1 MATAD
6 ISSSPRAA
14 TAARSRRRPRGA
26 AKSSARLQ
34 SKVAAISLLALVG
47 TSLLVVVIAAQRPS
61 FLTPLSEHGYFPDW
75 MAGPLRGL
83 WPSLTSSGNRLAW
96 LVSALLAGMFVIYL
110 LAFANAKRLDA
121 RWTIAAIVAV
131 HLIFL
136 LAPPLSY
143 TDVFNYVNYGRM
155 GVVHHLNPYA
165 TTPLLEPHND
175 PSFLLSNW
183 HHLLSPY
190 GPLFTLFTYAL
201 VPLGVVASF
210 WIIKLLVGLA
220 SLTLLA
226 LVWRCAC
233 ALGRN
238 PTSAI
243 AFVGLNPIVLV
254 WGLGADHNDSLMI
267 AVVVLGAYLLIR
279 APQASRGAGAAL
291 VAAVFIKA
299 SAAVLLPV
307 FLLAGDRRRFAVGTA
322 AAAAVLG
329 AASLIAFGAHPPDIS
344 TQSRLVAA
352 LSLPNLFGL
361 ALGLSGETAG
371 VRLLFEA
378 ALIVSDRRL
387 GDPGRRGAR
396 IKAHGGRHSYD
407 CTADLTRLDGAVV
420 SAPGAAVRGAFA
432 EPAPADRGRCPRRLF
447 HPRLHAGDADARRA
461 RSTST
466 PNPQL
471 WGSPTSRKPKRWC
484 AESR

>member
-6 ISSSPRAA
+6 VSSSPRAA

-26 AKSSARLQ
+26 VKSSARLQ
-34 SKVAAISLLALVG
+34 STVAAISLLALVG

-110 LAFANAKRLDA
+110 LAVANAKRLDA

-155 GVVHHLNPYA
+155 GVVHHLNPYT
-165 TTPLLEPHND
+165 TTPLLEPHDD

-190 GPLFTLFTYAL
+190 GPVFTLFTYAL

-210 WIIKLLVGLA
+210 WIMKLLVGLA

-243 AFVGLNPIVLV
+243 ALVGLNPIVLV

-267 AVVVLGAYLLIR
+267 AFVVLGAYLLIR

-307 FLLAGDRRRFAVGTA
+307 FLLAGERRRFAVGAA

-329 AASLIAFGAHPPDIS
+329 AASLIAFGPHPPDIS
-344 TQSRLVAA
+344 TQSQLVAA

-361 ALGLSGETAG
+361 ALGLGGETAG

-378 ALIVSDRRL
+378 ALIVAIGGCAIWAARRPDEWLTAAGTATIALLISLGWAGPWYLLWVLPFAALSRSRRL
-387 GDPGRRGAR
+387 G
-396 IKAHGGRHSYD
+396 I
-407 CTADLTRLDGAVV
+407 AVV
-420 SAPGAAVRGAFA
+420 ALGVYFILAYM
-432 EPAPADRGRCPRRLF
+432 PATPMLAKAIDF
-447 HPRLHAGDADARRA
+447 HPE
-461 RSTST
+461 STALGIAHQQET
-466 PNPQL
+466 EAL
-471 WGSPTSRKPKRWC
+471 VR
-484 AESR
+484 

>member
-1 MATAD
+1 MARQ
-6 ISSSPRAA
+6 RAA
-14 TAARSRRRPRGA
+14 GRDVRAL
-26 AKSSARLQ
+26 SS
-34 SKVAAISLLALVG
+34 
-47 TSLLVVVIAAQRPS
+47 
-61 FLTPLSEHGYFPDW
+61 
-75 MAGPLRGL
+75 
-83 WPSLTSSGNRLAW
+83 
-96 LVSALLAGMFVIYL
+96 

-131 HLIFL
+131 HVIFL

-155 GVVHHLNPYA
+155 GVVHHLNPYT
-165 TTPLLEPHND
+165 TTPLLEPHGD

-210 WIIKLLVGLA
+210 WTLKLLVA
-220 SLTLLA
+220 AREPRRLLA
-226 LVWRCAC
+226 LVWRCAR
-233 ALGRN
+233 ALGRY

-267 AVVVLGAYLLIR
+267 VFVVLARIPARAR
-279 APQASRGAGAAL
+279 APASRGAGAAL

-299 SAAVLLPV
+299 SAAVLLPI
-307 FLLAGDRRRFAVGTA
+307 FLLAGDRRRFAVGAA

-329 AASLIAFGAHPPDIS
+329 AASLIAFGPHPPDIS

-361 ALGLSGETAG
+361 ALGLGGETAG

-378 ALIVSDRRL
+378 ALDPPIGGCCAL
-387 GDPGRRGAR
+387 GGAAPGRV
-396 IKAHGGRHSYD
+396 AHGGRHSD
-407 CTADLTRLDGAVV
+407 
-420 SAPGAAVRGAFA
+420 
-432 EPAPADRGRCPRRLF
+432 
-447 HPRLHAGDADARRA
+447 
-461 RSTST
+461 
-466 PNPQL
+466 
-471 WGSPTSRKPKRWC
+471 
-484 AESR
+484 